1 LLFDISCPCQ
11 RIAHRLGACDGDHP
25 GTLVLLL
32 CLLLHQ
38 LAYIALLLRLWLL
51 LLLL

>member
-1 LLFDISCPCQ
+1 LLFDISCPYQ
-11 RIAHRLGACDGDHP
+11 RIADPVGSCDGDHP
-25 GTLVLLL
+25 GTLLSLL

-38 LAYIALLLRLWLL
+38 LACIALLSRLWLL